1 MSSQKPPLRPRHE
14 MSEEEYQ
21 KAKAAQKESDSAN
34 ALWRIPEWM
43 PNLAP
48 DLLTK
53 LKLYQTELLKFN
65 PRLNLISRTTEREA
79 DEIHFVDCLLAF
91 EIMKNVTITS
101 PIFDI
106 GSGNGFPGL
115 IFAIMDPARSYV
127 TLESD
132 MRKCEFIKHVAA
144 VLDLKNVSIM
154 NLRLENLKQ
163 GEIQTAISR
172 GFASLSKTALVCNRI
187 FESGSR
193 FFHMKGSTWSTEVA
207 EIPSQLI
214 AQWKPELI
222 GEYSLPNTQARRA
235 VVCTTKI

>member
-1 MSSQKPPLRPRHE
+1 

-21 KAKAAQKESDSAN
+21 KAKAAQKEADAAN
-34 ALWRIPEWM
+34 ALWRVPEWM
-43 PNLAP
+43 PTLDP
-48 DLLTK
+48 GVQTK
-53 LKLYQTELLKFN
+53 LKLYHTELLKFN

-79 DEIHFVDCLLAF
+79 DETHFIDCLLAF
-91 EIMKNVTITS
+91 EVMRKVTITT

-115 IFAIMDPARSYV
+115 IFAVMDSAHPYIL
-127 TLESD
+127 LESD
-132 MRKCEFIKHVAA
+132 MRKCEFMKHVAA
-144 VLDLKNVSIM
+144 VLELKNISIM
-154 NLRLENLKQ
+154 NSRLENLKQ

-172 GFASLSKTALVCNRI
+172 GFASISKTALACNRI

-193 FFHMKGSTWSTEVA
+193 FFHMKGSTWSTEIA

-222 GEYSLPNTQARRA
+222 GEYSLPNTQARRG